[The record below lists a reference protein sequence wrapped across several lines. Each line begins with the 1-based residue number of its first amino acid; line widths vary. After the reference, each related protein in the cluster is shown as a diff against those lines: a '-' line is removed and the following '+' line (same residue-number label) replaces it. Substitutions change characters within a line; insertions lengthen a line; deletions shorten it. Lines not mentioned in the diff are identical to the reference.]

1 MKIKRIIDIS
11 RRIKPGMT
19 VWPGDSGVNFYSK
32 SSIKDGDV
40 CNVTGVDM
48 GLHTGTHI
56 DAPLHF
62 FDPLH
67 DIASL
72 DLSLYIGY
80 VNVFELDV
88 RECITEEDIKGLDI
102 QKGDVVFF
110 KTGNSQISEEKEF
123 DKDYIYLD
131 KSASEFLFKKGVKTL
146 GIDYLSIDGY
156 YSEGF
161 HSHNILLSNGI
172 GVIEGLCLKDVKP
185 GRYFFSCL
193 PLKIEGADGS
203 PVRGVLLEL
212 E

>member
-11 RRIKPGMT
+11 VRIKPGMA
-19 VWPGDSGVNFYSK
+19 VWPGDGGVNIHRK
-32 SSIKDGDV
+32 SSIKNGDV
-40 CNVTGVDM
+40 CNVTGIDM

-62 FDPLH
+62 FDELQ

-88 RECITEEDIKGLDI
+88 MECITEEDIKGLDI
-102 QKGDVVFF
+102 KEDDVVFF
-110 KTGNSQISEEKEF
+110 KTCNSQIIGGEEF
-123 DKDYIYLD
+123 VKDYIYLD
-131 KSASEFLFKKGVKTL
+131 KSASDFLLKKRVKTV

-156 YSEGF
+156 QSEGF

-172 GVIEGLCLKDVKP
+172 GVIEGLCLKDVRP